1 MSVDLSKLPSL
12 DLVRGFVAVGRRM
25 SITQAARDLFLTQ
38 SAVSRQVHALEEFL
52 GVRLLVRG
60 HRNIAFTPEG
70 ERLFRSA
77 DGAIQQLQ
85 YVVAE
90 LRMTGRLR
98 PVTISAAT
106 GLIMLWLLPRMGRL
120 QAAHPDIDVRIS
132 ANNQMQ
138 DLRNEGIDL
147 AIRYAGA
154 HQVPPGSIRLFGE
167 SLAPVAAPSLGI
179 GAMRSGA
186 VLARH
191 TLLEFDEPRAPWLH
205 WKDWLAGNGL
215 PDARPAHFLRFN
227 QYDMVIQAAIA
238 GQGIALGRRALV
250 QHLVDEGKLVWLAEP
265 QAPARKAHSYWLLR
279 AEASQRADVNAVA
292 DWIVGEVG
300 VQSTSG

>member
-52 GVRLLVRG
+52 GARLLVRG
-60 HRNIAFTPEG
+60 HRSIAFTPEG

-85 YVVAE
+85 YVVGE
-90 LRMTGRLR
+90 LRVTGRLR

-106 GLIMLWLLPRMGRL
+106 GFIMLWLLPRMGRL
-120 QAAHPDIDVRIS
+120 HGAYPGIDVRIS
-132 ANNQMQ
+132 ANNQLQ

-154 HQVPPGSIRLFGE
+154 QQVPPGSVRLFGE
-167 SLAPVAAPSLGI
+167 ALAPVAAPSLGVRAVRSA
-179 GAMRSGA
+179 GA
-186 VLARH
+186 LARQ

-205 WKDWLAGNGL
+205 WQSWLESSGW

-238 GQGIALGRRALV
+238 GQGIALGRRELVQALV
-250 QHLVDEGKLVWLAEP
+250 DDGKLVWLA
-265 QAPARKAHSYWLLR
+265 APRPPVKKAHAYWLLR
-279 AEASQRADVNAVA
+279 AETPQRADVNTVA
-292 DWIVGEVG
+292 DWIIGEVG
-300 VQSTSG
+300 AQSSGG